1 MARDFF
7 GGPLIL
13 LGGPLTVGGFEGPA
27 TGGPEGPA
35 LGGPEGP
42 ALGGPEGPASG
53 GPDGPACME
62 GAVRV

>member
-1 MARDFF
+1 M
-7 GGPLIL
+7 L
-13 LGGPLTVGGFEGPA
+13 LGGPLTVGGLEGPA
-27 TGGPEGPA
+27 AGGPEGPA

-42 ALGGPEGPASG
+42 ATG